1 MKKYCFFVI
10 FYVLLSSIFVYGQNA
25 AKIPS
30 LMILPSDNW
39 CTMRYYTQTIDNQ
52 GIRTVMTDYARAFRE
67 DIELGPVISKIGGV
81 LAEKGFVVKDAEQ
94 AAKNLQI
101 RTAENNATESKNGD
115 ILAESDLDVIKNQVK
130 ADILIQIYWHIV
142 KQDDGKSVQFTIE
155 AFDCYNDTRIPAT
168 MEGIGK
174 ATNDAVPVLLE
185 KEVRK
190 NVDKFAKD
198 LQAYYDEIAIK
209 GRAIKV
215 NIRRW
220 SGWEHDLDTEYDDE
234 PLLDILETWISEHT
248 IQASF
253 NLTGST
259 ESVATFE
266 QVRIPAF
273 NEKGRA
279 MDARGFASQFRVF
292 LKNKYQI
299 PCKVINRGLGEV
311 TLVLGEQ

>member
-1 MKKYCFFVI
+1 MLKRCFFLTVVI
-10 FYVLLSSIFVYGQNA
+10 LMNCMLLWGQNA
-25 AKIPS
+25 AKKPS

-52 GIRTVMTDYARAFRE
+52 GTRTVMTDYGRAFRE
-67 DIELGPVISKIGGV
+67 DIELGPVISKVGGV
-81 LAEKGFVVKDAEQ
+81 LSEKGFVVKDAEQ
-94 AAKNLQI
+94 AAKNLQT
-101 RTAENNATESKNGD
+101 RTAENSLTESRSGD
-115 ILAESDLDVIKNQVK
+115 VLAESDLDIIKNQVK
-130 ADILIQIYWHIV
+130 SDILIQIYWHII
-142 KQDDGKSVQFTIE
+142 KQDGGRAVQFVIE

-174 ATNDAVPVLLE
+174 VSNDAIPVLIE

-190 NVDKFAKD
+190 SIDAFANN
-198 LQAYYDEIAIK
+198 LQKYYDDIAAN

-220 SGWEHDLDTEYDDE
+220 SGWEYDLDSEFEDE
-234 PLLDILETWISEHT
+234 PLIDIIETWISENT
-248 IQASF
+248 LQGSF

-259 ESVATFE
+259 ENVATFE

-279 MDARGFASQFRVF
+279 MDARGFGSQFRVF
-292 LKNKYQI
+292 MKNEYQI
-299 PCKVINRGLGEV
+299 PCKVLNRGLGEV
-311 TLVLGEQ
+311 TIVLGEQ